1 MSDAEKAAV
10 MRYCADQRMPLSE
23 LVSSELQEFAAE
35 ICEDER
41 GRRSE
46 DERLSPRTDLL
57 FTVGYIQRDMDRGQL
72 RLLLPEQVRNLPAD
86 LAAVLAVVA
95 LTNLAIIVPV
105 VNDSPIRVV
114 VGLVFVLFVPGYAFI
129 AALFPEQGDPPTDE
143 PGDGDV
149 ESAENGFRD
158 RGVDG
163 IERAALSFGL
173 SIAIV
178 PLVGLVL
185 NFTPFGIRLV
195 PILVSI
201 SGFTVI
207 TAAVAAIRRWRLPK
221 EERFRV
227 PYREWLASGRDE
239 MFAPDSTADAALNV
253 LLVVAIIMATTSVV
267 YAVAVPQQGEQFTE
281 FYVLTENESD
291 ELVAANY
298 PEELVAGEPQ
308 PIHVGVE
315 NNEYETV
322 EYTVVVQLQEV
333 EFEERQVRLTDQTE
347 TGEGANRTVTRAV
360 VTDRTEVDRYGA
372 TVPHNES
379 DIQNR
384 TLAVD
389 GETATAFE
397 GSDRRVKFLLYR
409 DEVPAQ
415 PTADNAYRDLHLWVE
430 VRTGR

>member
-1 MSDAEKAAV
+1 M
-10 MRYCADQRMPLSE
+10 LW
-23 LVSSELQEFAAE
+23 
-35 ICEDER
+35 
-41 GRRSE
+41 
-46 DERLSPRTDLL
+46 TDPL
-57 FTVGYIQRDMDRGQL
+57 FTVGHIRQDMDRGQL
-72 RLLLPEQVRNLPAD
+72 RLLLPEPVRNLPAD

-95 LTNLAIIVPV
+95 LTNLAVFLPV

-129 AALFPEQGDPPTDE
+129 SALFPEQGDPPTDD
-143 PGDGDV
+143 PGDGDAG
-149 ESAENGFRD
+149 SAENGFRD
-158 RGVDG
+158 RGIDG

-178 PLVGLVL
+178 PLIGLVL

-201 SGFTVI
+201 SAFTAI
-207 TAAVAAIRRWRLPK
+207 AAAVAAVRRRRLPE

-239 MFAPDSTADAALNV
+239 MFAPDSTADTALNV

-267 YAVAVPQQGEQFTE
+267 YAVAVPKQGEQFTE
-281 FYVLTENESD
+281 FYVLTEDEND

-315 NNEYETV
+315 NNEYEAV
-322 EYTVVVQLQEV
+322 EYTVVVQLQAV
-333 EFEERQVRLTDQTE
+333 EI
-347 TGEGANRTVTRAV
+347 EGNESV
-360 VTDRTEVDRYGA
+360 VTDRTELERYST

-379 DIQNR
+379 DIRNR

>member
-1 MSDAEKAAV
+1 
-10 MRYCADQRMPLSE
+10 
-23 LVSSELQEFAAE
+23 
-35 ICEDER
+35 
-41 GRRSE
+41 
-46 DERLSPRTDLL
+46 
-57 FTVGYIQRDMDRGQL
+57 MDRGQL
-72 RLLLPEQVRNLPAD
+72 RLLLPEPVRNLPAD

-95 LTNLAIIVPV
+95 LTNLAVFLPV

-158 RGVDG
+158 RGIDG

-201 SGFTVI
+201 SGFTAV
-207 TAAVAAIRRWRLPK
+207 TAAVAAVRRRRLPE

-227 PYREWLASGRDE
+227 PYREWLARGRDE

-253 LLVVAIIMATTSVV
+253 LLVVAIVMATSSVV
-267 YAVAVPQQGEQFTE
+267 YTVAVPTQGEQFTE

-322 EYTVVVQLQEV
+322 EYTVVVQLQAV
-333 EFEERQVRLTDQTE
+333 ELEERQVRLTDRTE
-347 TGEGANRTVTRAV
+347 TGEGANRTVTQVV
-360 VTDRTEVDRYGA
+360 VTNRTEVDRYST
-372 TVPHNES
+372 TVAHNES

-389 GETATAFE
+389 GETAAAFE
-397 GSDRRVKFLLYR
+397 GSDRRVKFLLSR
-409 DEVPAQ
+409 NEVPAQ
-415 PTADNAYRDLHLWVE
+415 PTADNTYRDLHLWVE
-430 VRTGR
+430 VRTER